1 MGPVALGV
9 GALVLVL
16 MLIRA
21 FVLADTKVL
30 VRVSRYTAAA
40 ALGIFTVLLAVTGR
54 MGPALFLGSM
64 AWGLATGGHI
74 WPAGWPYYSGGHWG
88 KRASSGATSV
98 RAKWVEMQLD
108 HETGEMHG
116 TVLKGPHAGSA
127 LDQIERPE
135 VLAIY
140 HEAAADDPESAR
152 LIEAYLDRRFG
163 LEWRAD
169 LGGETTAPDREAMSR
184 DEALKILGL
193 KDGATED
200 EIRSAHRRLMLQ
212 IHPDRGGRITSQP
225 KSIRHATRC
234 WAAKADQFAGAV
246 TAA

>member
-9 GALVLVL
+9 GALVLLL
-16 MLIRA
+16 MLMRA

-30 VRVSRYTAAA
+30 VRVLRYTAAA
-40 ALGIFTVLLAVTGR
+40 GLGIFTVLLALTGR

-74 WPAGWPYYSGGHWG
+74 WPAGWPHYSGGHWG

-116 TVLKGPHAGSA
+116 TVLNGKHAGST
-127 LDQIERPE
+127 LDVIEHPE

-140 HEAAADDPESAR
+140 REAVTDDAESAR

-163 LEWRAD
+163 PDWRAD
-169 LGGETTAPDREAMSR
+169 LGGETTAPDHGAMSR

-193 KDGATED
+193 KTGATED
-200 EIRSAHRRLMLQ
+200 DIRGAHRRLMLQ
-212 IHPDRGGRITSQP
+212 IHPDRGGSDYL
-225 KSIRHATRC
+225 
-234 WAAKADQFAGAV
+234 AAKINQARDTLLEG
-246 TAA
+246 